1 MNARICNWNV
11 SDSGMKGGWNMASR
25 YVYGNTVR
33 KVNEPVRRQT
43 PHHVQEPSHRKK
55 RHHMSLGYLLFLTI
69 AVVLMGLTLTW
80 YISLQSQ
87 ITGSVKNI
95 AALQSQLNTLK
106 QENDEAYNR
115 ANGNLDLDEV
125 KRIAIQEYG
134 MTYATEGQIITYSDG
149 GGNDYVRQIAPI
161 PTSNGK

>member
-1 MNARICNWNV
+1 
-11 SDSGMKGGWNMASR
+11 
-25 YVYGNTVR
+25 
-33 KVNEPVRRQT
+33 
-43 PHHVQEPSHRKK
+43 
-55 RHHMSLGYLLFLTI
+55 MSLGYLLFLSI

-115 ANGNLDLDEV
+115 ANGNVDLDEV

-134 MTYATEGQIITYSDG
+134 MTYATEGQIVTYSDG

-161 PTSNGK
+161 PTSKGK

>member
-1 MNARICNWNV
+1 
-11 SDSGMKGGWNMASR
+11 MASR

-43 PHHVQEPSHRKK
+43 PYHVQEPSNNRKK
-55 RHHMSLGYLLFLTI
+55 RHHMSLGYLLFLSI

-134 MTYATEGQIITYSDG
+134 MTYATEGQIVTYSDG

>member
-1 MNARICNWNV
+1 
-11 SDSGMKGGWNMASR
+11 MAER
-25 YVYGNTVR
+25 YVHGNTVR
-33 KVNEPVRRQT
+33 KVNEPVRRNA
-43 PHHVQEPSHRKK
+43 PYHVQEPSVRKK
-55 RHHMSLGYLLFLTI
+55 RHHMSLGYLLFLST

-95 AALQSQLNTLK
+95 ATLQSQLNTLK

-115 ANGNLDLDEV
+115 ANGNVDLDEV

-134 MTYATEGQIITYSDG
+134 MTYATEGQIVTYSDG